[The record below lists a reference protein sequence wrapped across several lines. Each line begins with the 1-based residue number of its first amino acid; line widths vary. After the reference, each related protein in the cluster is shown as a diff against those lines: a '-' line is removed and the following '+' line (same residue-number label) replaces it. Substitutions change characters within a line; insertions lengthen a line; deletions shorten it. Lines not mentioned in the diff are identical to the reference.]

1 MDGEFKNNINTFL
14 KNNAIWIA
22 VGFVVIILITL
33 IIFFLLNRNKT
44 KKIDKTTYSIS
55 TNDWLDS
62 LGGKDNILEISS
74 RGSRLTL
81 SLKEISLINE
91 TKLKELGVTSLLKMS
106 NKLILV
112 IEENAAKIEEIIKK

>member
-22 VGFVVIILITL
+22 VGFVVIILLTL
-33 IIFFLLNRNKT
+33 IILFLFNRNKT

-74 RGSRLTL
+74 RGSRLSL

>member
-22 VGFVVIILITL
+22 VGFAVIILITL
-33 IIFFLLNRNKT
+33 IILFLFNRNKT

>member
-33 IIFFLLNRNKT
+33 IILFLINRNKT

>member
-22 VGFVVIILITL
+22 VGFVVIILLTL
-33 IIFFLLNRNKT
+33 IILFLFNRNKT

>member
-33 IIFFLLNRNKT
+33 IILFLFNRNKT

-106 NKLILV
+106 NKLIVV

>member
-22 VGFVVIILITL
+22 VGFVVIILIIL
-33 IIFFLLNRNKT
+33 IILFLFNRNKT

>member
-33 IIFFLLNRNKT
+33 IILFLFNRNKT

-91 TKLKELGVTSLLKMS
+91 TKLKDLGVTSLLKMS

>member
-33 IIFFLLNRNKT
+33 IILFLFNRNKT